1 MKRTEIHAGL
11 TVLYE
16 GQVATITKC
25 LENSHVELLRRSDGL
40 SLRVPLHDINLLPST
55 DASGEPLFDA
65 KTLLSLDEATPLEI
79 QFAAERYELIAQFIA
94 GKLTKAEICAR
105 LEISLPRFYQLLK
118 SYDPEIGLAC
128 MLRRKR
134 GRKAGV
140 LYISE
145 QIEKIISTVF
155 KRRRVGRKITPAKAY
170 QEVCIECDRIG
181 IPPPSKSLV
190 SARIKSLS
198 PREACAL
205 QYGAEAANQQF
216 GAKPGKR
223 TVVKPLEVAQADHTL
238 IDIILCD
245 HKTRKPIGRPWL
257 TVIIDTYSRVL
268 LGYYIGFNAP
278 SSISIATA
286 LCHAAFQKNQFMNS
300 LGLDPEHYPFFGL
313 PSILHMDNAKEFRSA
328 KLERA
333 CAIHNVKTEFRP
345 LGRKHYGGT
354 VERFIGTMMTSK
366 VHFLPGTTFSNTQKR
381 KGYDSEKTSALS
393 LKEFY
398 KWFAL
403 EVVMYHSTPHRGLDK
418 GRKSPKD
425 VWLEYYNSGDVV
437 KYPPVL
443 QDPLRF
449 RLDFLPEV
457 RRTITTRGIEFNTE
471 YYWSAG
477 LSPYVGLKQ
486 QLVKYDPLSI
496 ASVWVWLG
504 GNYVKASFSDVT
516 KADSTLEESKISRY
530 RLDKEGAAG
539 SAFVFGL
546 KNQSDTLVKTGISET
561 KRARKKEAA
570 TAEYKDYLQTL
581 DDSAGDQYKLG
592 GTAVQV
598 DDIDYSRKPEPFSS
612 EDL

>member
-1 MKRTEIHAGL
+1 MRHTEIHAGL

-25 LENSHVELLRRSDGL
+25 LENSHVELVMGSDGH
-40 SLRVPLHDINLLPST
+40 SLRVPLHDIKLLPSAS
-55 DASGEPLFDA
+55 ASGEPLFDA
-65 KTLLSLDEATPLEI
+65 ETLLRLDEATPLEI
-79 QFAAERYELIAQFIA
+79 KFAAERYELMAQFIS
-94 GKLTKAEICAR
+94 GKLTKAEICEH
-105 LEISLPRFYQLLK
+105 LEISSPRFYQLLK
-118 SYDPEIGLAC
+118 LYDSEIGLAC

-140 LYISE
+140 LYMPE
-145 QIEKIISTVF
+145 QIESIINSVF
-155 KRRRVGRKITPAKAY
+155 KRRRAGKKLTPAKAY
-170 QEVCIECDRIG
+170 QEICFECDRVG
-181 IPPPSKSLV
+181 ITPPSKSAV

-198 PREACAL
+198 PREACKL

-223 TVVKPLEVAQADHTL
+223 TVTKPLEVAQADHTL
-238 IDIILCD
+238 VDIILCD

-278 SSISIATA
+278 SSVSIATA
-286 LCHAAFQKNQFMNS
+286 LCHAAFQKNHFMNS
-300 LGLDPEHYPFFGL
+300 LGLDPELYPFFGL
-313 PSILHMDNAKEFRSA
+313 PCILHMDNAKEFRSA

-333 CAIHNVKTEFRP
+333 CAIYDVKTEFRP
-345 LGRKHYGGT
+345 LGKKHYGGT

-381 KGYDSEKTSALS
+381 KGYDSEKASALS

-403 EVVMYHSTPHRGLDK
+403 EVAIYHSTPHKGLDK

-425 VWLEYYNSGDVV
+425 VWSEYYKSGDVV
-437 KYPPVL
+437 KYPPIL

-457 RRTITTRGIEFNTE
+457 RRAITPRGVEFNTE

-516 KADSTLEESKISRY
+516 KSDSTLEESKTSRC
-530 RLDKEGAAG
+530 RLDKQGNA
-539 SAFVFGL
+539 SSSFVFDL

-570 TAEYKDYLQTL
+570 TAEYKEYLQTL
-581 DDSAGDQYKLG
+581 DHSEDDEYKLG
-592 GTAVQV
+592 VADIKV
-598 DDIDYSRKPEPFSS
+598 DGIDYSQKPKPFSS